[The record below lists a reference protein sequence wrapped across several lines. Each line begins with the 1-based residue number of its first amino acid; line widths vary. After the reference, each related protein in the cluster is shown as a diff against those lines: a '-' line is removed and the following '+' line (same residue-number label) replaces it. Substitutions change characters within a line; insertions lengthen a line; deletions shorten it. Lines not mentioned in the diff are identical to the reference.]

1 MRVVK
6 GKMEAEICLFLAS
19 WENGLGLGFKNTK
32 AQRSE
37 KNIGMGI
44 APNFDWGNRIMRLL
58 PPSGRSTS
66 QLMVC
71 LYEVGRFCDTP
82 TNQGRN

>member
-37 KNIGMGI
+37 KNSRDLNETVKMGMGI

-58 PPSGRSTS
+58 PPSGS
-66 QLMVC
+66 
-71 LYEVGRFCDTP
+71 
-82 TNQGRN
+82 